1 MLEFENGILKNNKQ
15 RFIEILPNFNKSNIQ
30 SCHNKSTPFSLIQK
44 NINTDSKNAAL
55 QKKDKRKIEN
65 VTLNIKD
72 GTPLLENEVA
82 AENIAKKKSE
92 EKTKQKI
99 ITVIFTS
106 VIKASIVGKYGCLT
120 LSKFDT
126 ILE

>member
-44 NINTDSKNAAL
+44 NINTGSKNAAL
-55 QKKDKRKIEN
+55 QKNDKRKIDN
-65 VTLNIKD
+65 ISLIIKD
-72 GTPLLENEVA
+72 GTPVLENEVA
-82 AENIAKKKSE
+82 PENIAKKKSE
-92 EKTKQKI
+92 EKTKKKI

-106 VIKASIVGKYGCLT
+106 MIKASIVGKYRCLT
-120 LSKFDT
+120 LSKFDP
-126 ILE
+126 IFE

>member
-1 MLEFENGILKNNKQ
+1 MKNIKQ

-44 NINTDSKNAAL
+44 NINTGSKNAAL
-55 QKKDKRKIEN
+55 QKKDKRKIDN
-65 VTLNIKD
+65 ISLIIKD
-72 GTPLLENEVA
+72 GTPVLENEVA

-92 EKTKQKI
+92 EKTKKKI

-106 VIKASIVGKYGCLT
+106 VIKASIVGNI
-120 LSKFDT
+120 DV
-126 ILE
+126 